1 VREALQRLGSFTVV
15 GAVAF
20 IVDISVYNI
29 LASGFGIGPI
39 TSKIVSVALATGV
52 SWVGSHYVTF
62 RQFAGRPKREEAL
75 LFGLTNLVGL
85 GIAAACLVVSHYVLG
100 LTSPLANNISA
111 NVVGVLLGN
120 VFRYVAYRFFVFRPV
135 LQESAEPSLAA

>member
-1 VREALQRLGSFTVV
+1 M
-15 GAVAF
+15 
-20 IVDISVYNI
+20 
-29 LASGFGIGPI
+29 
-39 TSKIVSVALATGV
+39 
-52 SWVGSHYVTF
+52 
-62 RQFAGRPKREEAL
+62 
-75 LFGLTNLVGL
+75 
-85 GIAAACLVVSHYVLG
+85 SHYVLG